1 MSSQLHITNGDTLT
15 ERLKSLHL
23 KGDII
28 TWREML
34 CEGKTLTNVGSE
46 TFWKTRFEFLNKNYK
61 VTKSWFI
68 EKTLKEYRSLCNHK
82 QQDNIVL
89 WFEYDLFC
97 QINMLAVISW
107 LKTHRKY
114 ANITLVCC
122 GNEDET
128 DKLYGLSEV
137 SDEKLMQLYDER
149 IQLSQ
154 NDIEYAD
161 YVWQLYCS
169 DNPIRLE
176 NLTDFGNYQYD
187 YLSDAIKTHLRRFPT
202 IKNGLNDIE
211 NHVLQLSVDHK
222 PKSKRELLQTVMQNQ
237 GVYGFGDSQFER
249 IIGSL
254 KPLYTSFNPVR
265 LSKKGKQILDKQTS
279 YYSSIRDD
287 EAYLGGALK
296 YSYLYNN
303 ESDRILKL

>member
-1 MSSQLHITNGDTLT
+1 MSSLLHITNGDSLT
-15 ERLKSLHL
+15 NRLESLHL

-46 TFWKTRFEFLNKNYK
+46 SFWKTRFEFLNKNYK
-61 VTKSWFI
+61 VTKSWFV

-82 QQDNIVL
+82 QQDQIVL

-107 LKTHRKY
+107 LKTHRRY
-114 ANITLVCC
+114 AHISLVCS

-128 DKLYGLSEV
+128 DKMYGLGEV
-137 SDEKLMQLYDER
+137 NDEQLLKLYENR
-149 IQLSQ
+149 IELSQ

-176 NLTDFGNYQYD
+176 NLTDFRNYQFD
-187 YLSDAIKTHLRRFPT
+187 YLSDAIKSHLRRFPT

-211 NHVLQLSVDHK
+211 NRILQLSVDKK
-222 PKSKRELLQTVMQNQ
+222 PKSKRELVRTVLSNQ
-237 GVYGFGDSQFER
+237 GIYGFGDTQYER
-249 IIGSL
+249 VISSL
-254 KPLYTSFNPVR
+254 KPLYSNFNPVR
-265 LSKKGKQILDKQTS
+265 LNKKGKEILDGQTS
-279 YYSSIRDD
+279 YYSSIRDN

-296 YSYLYNN
+296 YSYLYNTK
-303 ESDRILKL
+303 SDRILKL